1 MLAETSRRHAEKLVK
16 VQKAYRPNVGRKF
29 VSKTLQGYEDV
40 KVQAAGI
47 SNESSTKI
55 SRKLDTELEN
65 QHKPDILC
73 RTCCQKTCERKNVE
87 STSFTEKL
95 RKKNKI

>member
-73 RTCCQKTCERKNVE
+73 RTCCQKNM
-87 STSFTEKL
+87 
-95 RKKNKI
+95 RKKKRRINEFHRKIAKEE